1 LIVGFLF
8 SHRRQQNHGTKFAN
22 PYGESASY
30 LQLLGIFH
38 SNWSAIDLYTDF
50 AIYQFLHVTPQQAH
64 LITSGMMFGRKA
76 RLLADLIKHSDD
88 PRKPK
93 LLESFNKIR
102 AAKRDIIAHSYVG
115 SDALSVWYLERNTS
129 GPFKAEVHSYSAER
143 LRGYV
148 QGIANAAS
156 DFYNALGV
164 ERAEIDAFANAALS
178 LNRKSSTSP
187 ESPVESK

>member
-1 LIVGFLF
+1 MAPILPILMV
-8 SHRRQQNHGTKFAN
+8 NH
-22 PYGESASY
+22 ASY

-64 LITSGMMFGRKA
+64 LITSGMVFGRKA
-76 RLLADLIKHSDD
+76 RLLDDLIRHSDD
-88 PRKPK
+88 PRKSK
-93 LLESFNKIR
+93 LLEPFKKIR

-129 GPFKAEVHSYSAER
+129 GPFKAEIHRYSAEM
-143 LRGYV
+143 LHSHV
-148 QGIANAAS
+148 QAIANAVS

-164 ERAEIDAFANAALS
+164 ERVELDAFANAALS
-178 LNRKSSTSP
+178 LNRKSNTSP
-187 ESPVESK
+187 GSPVESK

>member
-1 LIVGFLF
+1 MEPILPIPMV
-8 SHRRQQNHGTKFAN
+8 NH
-22 PYGESASY
+22 ASY
-30 LQLLGIFH
+30 LQLIGIFH

-50 AIYQFLHVTPQQAH
+50 AIYQFLHVTQQQAH

-76 RLLADLIKHSDD
+76 RLLDDLIRHSDD

-102 AAKRDIIAHSYVG
+102 AAKRDIITHSYVG
-115 SDALSVWYLERNTS
+115 SDAISVWYLERNTA
-129 GPFKAEVHSYSAER
+129 GPFKAEIHSYSAER
-143 LRGYV
+143 LQEHI
-148 QGIANAAS
+148 QGIANAAT

-164 ERAEIDAFANAALS
+164 ERAELDAFANAALS

-187 ESPVESK
+187 GRPVESK